1 MSQTITLNLPDF
13 IYEKI
18 KHRAEQ
24 TRRTIEDELL
34 EMVAANVPE
43 TEELQAD
50 LAQAV
55 AGLSFLDDKT
65 LWQAARTHLPARSVT
80 RIEALHNKRRNQGL
94 DKAEESEL
102 AGLIKEY
109 DKSILIRSEA
119 IGILLDR
126 GHDVSKLV
134 KSPKA

>member
-1 MSQTITLNLPDF
+1 MSQSITLNLPDF

-34 EMVAANVPE
+34 EMVAATVPE
-43 TEELQAD
+43 TEELPAD

-55 AGLSFLDDKT
+55 AGLSLLDDKT
-65 LWQAARTHLPARSVT
+65 LWQAARTLLPARSVA
-80 RIEALHNKRRNQGL
+80 RIEALHNIRRNQGL
-94 DKAEESEL
+94 NEAEKEEL
-102 AGLIKEY
+102 VNLIKEY

-119 IGILLDR
+119 MGFLMDR
-126 GHDVSKLV
+126 GHDISKLV
-134 KSPKA
+134 RPRKA

>member
-24 TRRTIEDELL
+24 TQRSIEDELL
-34 EMVAANVPE
+34 EMVASTVPE
-43 TEELQAD
+43 SEELPVD

-65 LWQAARTHLPARSVT
+65 LWQAARTHLSARSVA
-80 RIEALHNKRRNQGL
+80 RIETLHSKRRGQGL
-94 DKAEESEL
+94 SDAEETEL
-102 AGLIKEY
+102 AALVKEY

-119 IGILLDR
+119 MGILMDR
-126 GHDVSKLV
+126 GHDVSKLM
-134 KSPKA
+134 KS